1 MRPAMLAD
9 RQGEL
14 TPVSLRQPVVAPG
27 AFGNPDCRNRP
38 ALQLLQQRRAGASGA
53 DAQVSI
59 NGAQASVKGTVASVR
74 NGDLDVNLTLDPTFA
89 TTVDPTGTS
98 FKVISGGAKFQI
110 GSQVERQGQIDIG
123 ITSVNTNRLGDDVVG
138 FLSSLSSGG
147 LNSLVGANSIQAQK
161 VLDTAIRQVATIR
174 GRLGALQKDVLET
187 NVNSLSI
194 ALENVTSS
202 ESAIR
207 DADFASETA
216 ALTRA
221 QILAQAST
229 TVLSQANISP
239 QAALALL
246 PR

>member
-1 MRPAMLAD
+1 ST
-9 RQGEL
+9 G
-14 TPVSLRQPVVAPG
+14 VSAIVAGGTLRFTSTAYGSDQFVSVKTVSGSFLDAK
-27 AFGNPDCRNRP
+27 D
-38 ALQLLQQRRAGASGA
+38 SGA

-147 LNSLVGANSIQAQK
+147 LNSLVG
-161 VLDTAIRQVATIR
+161 
-174 GRLGALQKDVLET
+174 
-187 NVNSLSI
+187 
-194 ALENVTSS
+194 
-202 ESAIR
+202 
-207 DADFASETA
+207 
-216 ALTRA
+216 
-221 QILAQAST
+221 
-229 TVLSQANISP
+229 
-239 QAALALL
+239 
-246 PR
+246 